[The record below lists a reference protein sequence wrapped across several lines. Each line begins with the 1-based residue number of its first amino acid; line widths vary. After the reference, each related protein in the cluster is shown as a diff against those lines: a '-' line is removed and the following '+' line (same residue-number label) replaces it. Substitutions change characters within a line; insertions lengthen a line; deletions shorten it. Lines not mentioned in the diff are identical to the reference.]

1 MQKKLIAL
9 AVAGLVSGSAF
20 AQSNVT
26 IAGIVDLGYR
36 HSSGTGLSKSGI
48 DHGGD
53 SGSRLIFKGTEAL
66 GNGVTALFNLEYGLN
81 PDENVGVGTKAASGA
96 NARQT
101 FVGLT
106 GDFGTVVAGRLQ
118 PMAKGVSDKYDTMAS
133 MWFSPVNSLD
143 KASGTTIN
151 NGIRLSNA
159 VAYVSPKM
167 AGGLTAQ
174 LAYSFAGASELDGNA
189 YSGDAERILGVG
201 LDYDNGPVGLSLIYH
216 RANDLNN
223 VSGVDARDMLVGG
236 SYDFGAAKVVASWQS
251 VKRDP
256 ADTSDKIY
264 QLGVQVPVS
273 AAGKVYV
280 GYANYN
286 KDKSSNDAKSFAVG
300 YKHAMSKRTN
310 FYAGYQRVAN
320 DGAASIAVFGN
331 TGANVGG
338 GKNSSGYGM
347 GVKHSF

>member
-53 SGSRLIFKGTEAL
+53 LGSRLIFKGTEAL
-66 GNGVTALFNLEYGLN
+66 GNGVTAVFNLEYALG
-81 PDENVGVGTKAASGA
+81 PDTNTGIAS
-96 NARQT
+96 ARQT
-101 FVGLT
+101 YVGLT

-118 PMAKGVSDKYDTMAS
+118 PMAKAVSDKYDTMAS

-143 KASGTTIN
+143 KAAGTTIN

-159 VAYVSPKM
+159 VAYVSPTM

-174 LAYSFAGASELDGNA
+174 LAYSFAGASELDGTA
-189 YSGDAERILGVG
+189 YSGDAERILGFG
-201 LDYDNGPVGLSLIYH
+201 LDYNNGPVGLSLIYH
-216 RANDLNN
+216 RANDLGN
-223 VSGVDARDMLVGG
+223 VVGADARDMLVGG

-251 VKRDP
+251 VKREP

-273 AAGKVYV
+273 AAGKVYL

-286 KDKSSNDAKSFAVG
+286 KDNSSNDAKSFAVG

-320 DGAASIAVFGN
+320 DGAASIEVFGN
-331 TGANVGG
+331 TGANVTG